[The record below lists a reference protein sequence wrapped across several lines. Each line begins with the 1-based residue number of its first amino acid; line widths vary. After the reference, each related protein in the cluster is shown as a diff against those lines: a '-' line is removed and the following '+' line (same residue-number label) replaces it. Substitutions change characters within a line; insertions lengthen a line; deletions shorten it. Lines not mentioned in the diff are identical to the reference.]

1 MIGRTC
7 CTILVLLGLLAF
19 AQPAMAKEPVP
30 TQAGIIS
37 DMANQAEALIDN
49 LLQKNQAGAEQHYNA
64 LKSDLDQL
72 HGIAEKMN
80 FNERR
85 TRELFTAYSWMRLTA
100 IDMRS
105 KAWTGAAIAANQMSG
120 EIIRFT
126 DFANLTMRDV
136 AWMNYLG
143 MDVMLLSMEDM
154 QGNQQTIDLR
164 RDELRETWK
173 RVRED
178 LIKDFRNKTLVMRG
192 DQIVGSM
199 HEADKSNEVISLAKE
214 ELAFVDDIEKTLGA
228 AKP

>member
-7 CTILVLLGLLAF
+7 FTILLLSGLFAF
-19 AQPAMAKEPVP
+19 SQPVMAEEAGV
-30 TQAGIIS
+30 TQAKVI
-37 DMANQAEALIDN
+37 DNMAEQAEALIDA
-49 LLQKNQAGAEQHYNA
+49 LLKKHQASAEQHYDA
-64 LKSDLDQL
+64 LKADLDQL
-72 HGIAEKMN
+72 HTLIAKKD

-100 IDMRS
+100 IDMHS

-126 DFANLTMRDV
+126 DFSDLTMRDV

-192 DQIVGSM
+192 DQIVGNM
-199 HEADKSNEVISLAKE
+199 HEADNSKEVISLARD